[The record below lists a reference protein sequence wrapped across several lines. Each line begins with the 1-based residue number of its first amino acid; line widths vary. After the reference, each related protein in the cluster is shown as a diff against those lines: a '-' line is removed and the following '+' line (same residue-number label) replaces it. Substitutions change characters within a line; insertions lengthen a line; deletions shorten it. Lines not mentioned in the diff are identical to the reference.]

1 MKCEEIKNKI
11 IEFVD
16 GGLSDVERTDI
27 EKHLNECHRC
37 REEFESIKMIFS
49 SAKQIKVPVYD
60 ETFWNSRYNTI
71 FEKAQ
76 RRVQREHFTRRMRLG
91 FGLLGIFLM
100 IFTSRAYYHK
110 YRTPVPVNVP
120 EISYYVPEEVL
131 SEKTLPISVNDLK
144 RVVDFLE
151 PEEHMMI
158 LAEYLR

>member
-1 MKCEEIKNKI
+1 MKCEEIKKKI

-16 GGLSDVERTDI
+16 GGLSDVERIDI
-27 EKHLNECHRC
+27 EKHLEECHRC
-37 REEFESIKMIFS
+37 RKEIESVKTIFS
-49 SAKQIKVPVYD
+49 SAKQIKTPEYD
-60 ETFWNSRYNTI
+60 EAFWNARYNMT

-76 RRVQREHFTRRMRLG
+76 RRNQRELLLRRMRLG

-100 IFTSRAYYHK
+100 IFISKAYFQK
-110 YRTPVPVNVP
+110 NRVIINVLDVA
-120 EISYYVPEEVL
+120 YYVPDEVL

-144 RVVDFLE
+144 NVIDFLE